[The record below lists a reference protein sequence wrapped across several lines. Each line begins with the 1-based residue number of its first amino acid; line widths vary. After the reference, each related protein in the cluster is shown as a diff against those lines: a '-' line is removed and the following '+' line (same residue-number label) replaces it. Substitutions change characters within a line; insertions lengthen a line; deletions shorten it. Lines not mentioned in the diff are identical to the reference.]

1 MEKRTEDLE
10 LKKLEIENLKA
21 EIERL
26 KLLAN
31 LSRTLAILLIPLV
44 AGAISLIYMV
54 YGKTEIVKQWLL
66 IITVSLIIT
75 FSLFFGYINKEI
87 LKKDKKIKEAFKEL

>member
-1 MEKRTEDLE
+1 MEKKNEDLE
-10 LKKLEIENLKA
+10 LKKIKIEKLKA

-54 YGKTEIVKQWLL
+54 YGKTEMVNQWLL
-66 IITVSLIIT
+66 IISISLIIT

>member
-1 MEKRTEDLE
+1 
-10 LKKLEIENLKA
+10 
-21 EIERL
+21 
-26 KLLAN
+26 LAN
-31 LSRTLAILLIPLV
+31 LSRTLAILLV

-54 YGKTEIVKQWLL
+54 YGKTEIVNQWLL

>member
-1 MEKRTEDLE
+1 MEKKIEDLE
-10 LKKLEIENLKA
+10 LKKLEIEKLKA

-54 YGKTEIVKQWLL
+54 YGKTEMVNQWLL
-66 IITVSLIIT
+66 IISISLIIT